1 MALSVF
7 DEKSRMPR
15 KGELA
20 GVLGRAHAHWKGLK
34 GCLALEYEPL
44 TEAWTYSGKP
54 WGWALQLKQK
64 KRTVLYLTPC
74 KGYFYAGFA
83 FGERAVKAARNSGL
97 PDTVM
102 SIVES
107 AQKFAEGRAVR
118 IEVRTAKNVSVVKR
132 LIAIKMA
139 N

>member
-1 MALSVF
+1 MALSAF
-7 DEKSRMPR
+7 DCKSKEPDPD
-15 KGELA
+15 EIA
-20 GVLGRAHAHWKGLK
+20 AVLGCAARRWKTLK
-34 GCLALEYEPL
+34 EYMAGNYAPL
-44 TEAWTYSGKP
+44 TEKWKYSGKP

-83 FGERAVKAARNSGL
+83 FGERAVKATRDSGL
-97 PDTVM
+97 PGSVM
-102 SIVES
+102 SIVDN

-118 IEVRTAKNVSVVKR
+118 IEVRSAKDVGVVKR